1 MEITE
6 LTTEQIEA
14 VNKAKEVLAEVGLTL
29 LSIGAPKPPQ

>member
-6 LTTEQIEA
+6 LTTEKLEA
-14 VNKAKEVLAEVGLTL
+14 INKAKGILNEVGLEL